1 MKLNLLQ
8 NKIVSIQDSY
18 AELLSALIPALESRR
33 VPEVLDEINLFW
45 IRNIEVV
52 QLYLKAIFSGN
63 ESYVFTAATFMDFED
78 KEHLPFL
85 MIGEKHIL
93 DDPLNRYSKIYNEIP
108 NSKDMEYLYNQIRL
122 TAKDNLKILKNVKD
136 NILILP
142 LRIFNQ
148 SNTYKSLFQ
157 IGEQTFISL
166 FDGIESLK
174 DYFCKCDSINDIM
187 QYARKDFGEL
197 VMFSES
203 DDGALDFEKRY
214 EIALSETQYMIDANK
229 SDAYNFFMLVFG
241 CIQQA
246 IDIIASCI
254 EYGCIPYIRYPV
266 AFHYI
271 SLLSESMTD
280 IEQIIMLR
288 YKMSIAFV
296 VYRLCDKERLAK
308 VSIDEFLIRN
318 QEYNFNKR
326 LFCTL
331 ERNGIN
337 EQNFLGHTVVQV
349 VIDELEKFYSILNNK
364 GTDE

>member
-18 AELLSALIPALESRR
+18 AKLLSVLIPELESGR
-33 VPEVLDEINLFW
+33 VPEALDEINLFW
-45 IRNIEVV
+45 IRNIDVV
-52 QLYLKAIFSGN
+52 QLYLKAMFSGN
-63 ESYVFTAATFMDFED
+63 ESYVFTAATFMDFDD

-93 DDPLNRYSKIYNEIP
+93 DDPLNRYSEIYNKIS
-108 NSKDMEYLYNQIRL
+108 NSNDMEYLYNQIRV
-122 TAKDNLKILKNVKD
+122 TAKDNLKILKDVKN

-142 LRIFNQ
+142 LRILNQ
-148 SNTYKSLFQ
+148 SSTYKSLFQ
-157 IGEQTFISL
+157 IGEQAFISL
-166 FDGIESLK
+166 FDEIKSLK
-174 DYFCKCDSINDIM
+174 DYFNKCNSINDIM
-187 QYARKDFGEL
+187 RYARKDFGKL

-203 DDGALDFEKRY
+203 DDESLEFEKRY
-214 EIALSETQYMIDANK
+214 EIALSETHYMVDSNK
-229 SDAYNFFMLVFG
+229 SDSYNFFILVFG

-271 SLLSESMTD
+271 SLLSENMTD

-296 VYRLCDKERLAK
+296 VYRLCDKERLAT
-308 VSIDEFLIRN
+308 VSIDEFLIKN

-331 ERNGIN
+331 EQNGIN
-337 EQNFLGHTVVQV
+337 ERNFLGHTVTQV

-364 GTDE
+364 DTDE